1 MLEQFLVSQVFTF
14 FLIFTRIGSGLMVM
28 PGFGETYISPRIR
41 LNLALVIS
49 LLLTPVL
56 GKTMPALPTS
66 ALSLAILVTA
76 EVIVGLFIGG
86 ICRILISATHVAG
99 TIFSY
104 QSGLSSAVLY
114 DVSQSSQG
122 SLMGNFFGL
131 ITVVLLFATGMHGFM
146 LRGITESYVV
156 FSPGHFPPIGAFTES
171 AIRIMSDTFIV
182 AVEIS
187 TPMIVI
193 GTLLFLGAGVLTRLM
208 PSLQIFFLITSPQI
222 LVNFFA
228 LIAAFSAMMLWYME
242 FFRDKL
248 TLFLGYLN

>member
-1 MLEQFLVSQVFTF
+1 MLEQFLVAQVFSF
-14 FLIFTRIGSGLMVM
+14 FLIFCRIGAGLMVM
-28 PGFGETYISPRIR
+28 PGYGETYISPRIR
-41 LNLALVIS
+41 LNFALVVS
-49 LLLTPVL
+49 LVLTPVL
-56 GKTMPALPTS
+56 SKSLPALPAS
-66 ALSLAILVTA
+66 PLALTILIFA
-76 EVIVGLFIGG
+76 EVLVGLFIGG

-99 TIFSY
+99 TIFSF

-131 ITVVLLFATGMHGFM
+131 ITVVLLFATGMHAYM
-146 LRGITESYVV
+146 LRGIAESYVV
-156 FSPGHFPPIGAFTES
+156 FAPGNFPPIQDFAEAAT
-171 AIRIMSDTFIV
+171 RIAADTFMV

-187 TPMIVI
+187 TPVIVI
-193 GTLLFLGAGVLTRLM
+193 GTLLFLGAGILARLM

-222 LVNFFA
+222 IINFFA

-248 TLFLGYLN
+248 SHFLGYLK